1 MLMLSNK
8 HEVLMLV
15 AHIVNYRF
23 IKCSVLEL
31 LAYTVNYNFSY
42 VYAMLTVIAHTVN
55 TYFLQQLSA

>member
-1 MLMLSNK
+1 
-8 HEVLMLV
+8 MLV

-23 IKCSVLEL
+23 LKCSVLEL